1 MKDFAKKNK
10 LNKKS
15 FIVTLLLNVL
25 FITIIAA
32 GIYYLYTKIQYNR
45 VTKNTALHASNLTSK
60 RSVKVNAHKNFDFY
74 SILPTIAVPKRPQ
87 ANEKNNEYN
96 PALYYLQVSATR
108 SHPGALKLQEKLG
121 TEGYAAVVVHNNG
134 SNSPTYRILVGP
146 FKDLTNTKINK
157 NLLKQ
162 NNITSFI
169 VVPKMKTG

>member
-10 LNKKS
+10 PNKKNL
-15 FIVTLLLNVL
+15 IVTLLLNIA

-45 VTKNTALHASNLTSK
+45 VTKNAALHASTLSSNK
-60 RSVKVNAHKNFDFY
+60 SVKTSTRKTFDFY

-87 ANEKNNEYN
+87 RNEKNGEYN

-108 SHPGALKLQEKLG
+108 SQPGALKLQEKLG
-121 TEGYAAVVVHNNG
+121 TEGYAAVIVQK
-134 SNSPTYRILVGP
+134 NSSTSSAYRVLVGP
-146 FKDLTNTKINK
+146 FDDLTNTKINK

-169 VVPKMKTG
+169 VAPKKKTV